1 MGLNVLGSG
10 LGIGL
15 WICLGMDPAKGLG
28 IELWK
33 GLGIELRRYNARRT
47 ALPSDRVYGL
57 VSFSPSI

>member
-10 LGIGL
+10 LGIGV

-47 ALPSDRVYGL
+47 ALDLVYGL